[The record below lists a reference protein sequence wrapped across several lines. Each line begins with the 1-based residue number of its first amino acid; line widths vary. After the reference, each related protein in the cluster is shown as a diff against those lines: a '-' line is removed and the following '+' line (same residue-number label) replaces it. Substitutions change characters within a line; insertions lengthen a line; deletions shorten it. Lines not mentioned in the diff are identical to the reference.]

1 MDPKAS
7 STRVIWVRH
16 VNGKLFVKEGE
27 LGDVV
32 EGTECRDIIQFLEL

>member
-7 STRVIWVRH
+7 STRVRH
-16 VNGKLFVKEGE
+16 VNGELFVKEGE

-32 EGTECRDIIQFLEL
+32 EGTEYRDVIQFLEL